1 MSSLLFMLSMI
12 IDVFWWFVIISI
24 VLSWLVAFNV
34 INLHNQFVYNIYNS
48 LNSIVDPMLQPFRRF
63 LPDMGGIDLSPIFL
77 LIILSTLS
85 FFVRYELP
93 QYMGL

>member
-1 MSSLLFMLSMI
+1 MI
-12 IDVFWWFVIISI
+12 IDVFWWFVIISV

-34 INLHNQFVYNIYNS
+34 INLQNQFVYNIYNS
-48 LNSIVDPMLQPFRRF
+48 LNAIVEPMLRPFRRL
-63 LPDMGGIDLSPIFL
+63 LPDMGGVDLSPIFL

-93 QYMGL
+93 RYLGA

>member
-1 MSSLLFMLSMI
+1 MLSMI

-34 INLHNQFVYNIYNS
+34 INLHNQFVYNVYTS
-48 LNSIVDPMLQPFRRF
+48 LNGIVDPMLQPFRRL

-93 QYMGL
+93 QYLAG